1 MIWLDILLILLG
13 LYVITQ
19 LTLPALFPK
28 IFERN
33 WLFKKNQLKK
43 DVEKI
48 VREHRETKEIKK
60 DLEEINKD

>member
-28 IFERN
+28 TFEKN

-43 DVEKI
+43 DVEKM
-48 VREHRETKEIKK
+48 VRDHRETKEIKK